1 MLQSYGHGTR
11 IPCAECGRKI
21 YITEDVEVVER
32 DGKRWVELTCTAAG
46 CPAYG
51 KPRLYEEGALE
62 IRGTTGTATAAAG

>member
-21 YITEDVEVVER
+21 YIGEDVEVVER
-32 DGKRWVELTCTAAG
+32 DGKRLVELICTAAG

-51 KPRLYEEGALE
+51 KPRFYQESALE
-62 IRGTTGTATAAAG
+62 IRGAGTATAAGG